1 MECFLVNLHV
11 NKYQVFSSKIFKTH
25 RLYKDFKM
33 LVLKFGLN
41 KKNKINMAADPT
53 R

>member
-1 MECFLVNLHV
+1 
-11 NKYQVFSSKIFKTH
+11 
-25 RLYKDFKM
+25 M

-53 R
+53 RWS